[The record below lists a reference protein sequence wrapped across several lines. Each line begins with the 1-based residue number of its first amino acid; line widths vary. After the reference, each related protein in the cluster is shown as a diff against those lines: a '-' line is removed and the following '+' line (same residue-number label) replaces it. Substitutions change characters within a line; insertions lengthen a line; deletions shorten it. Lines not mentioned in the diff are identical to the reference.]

1 MRALKAL
8 SIVLVV
14 VIALALGYTM
24 GRTQAIH
31 QAELIDAA
39 DHEYYIGFGDEIH
52 AYTKEVNP
60 ND

>member
-1 MRALKAL
+1 MKALKAISL
-8 SIVLVV
+8 ALVV
-14 VIALALGYTM
+14 VLALAIGYTM
-24 GRTQAIH
+24 GRSQAIH
-31 QAELIDAA
+31 QAELIDAT